1 MRFASLGSGS
11 RGNSLVVEAGD
22 TRLLLDCG
30 FSARETQ
37 ARLAAL
43 ALAPEQISA
52 VLLTHEHG
60 DHVAGAFRF
69 SRRYRVPLY
78 LTHGTCLALSRSSG
92 DLCGGALI
100 DSHSVFSLGDFE
112 IQPFPV
118 PHDAREPVQFVFS
131 DGNRRLGVLTD
142 TGAVTPHVVD
152 MLNVCDALILECNH
166 DRAMLAGSAYPA
178 SLKQRIAGGFGH
190 LENDQAASL
199 LRQLGSCRLQH
210 VVAAH
215 LSEQNNRPE
224 LAVRAL
230 ATALDCAEEWIG
242 VASQEEG
249 LSWRELS

>member
-1 MRFASLGSGS
+1 
-11 RGNSLVVEAGD
+11 
-22 TRLLLDCG
+22 
-30 FSARETQ
+30 
-37 ARLAAL
+37 
-43 ALAPEQISA
+43 
-52 VLLTHEHG
+52 
-60 DHVAGAFRF
+60 
-69 SRRYRVPLY
+69 
-78 LTHGTCLALSRSSG
+78 
-92 DLCGGALI
+92 
-100 DSHSVFSLGDFE
+100 
-112 IQPFPV
+112 
-118 PHDAREPVQFVFS
+118 
-131 DGNRRLGVLTD
+131 
-142 TGAVTPHVVD
+142 